1 MRAEAERVK
10 ASGKWPSPRQRGSV
24 RRMGKALL
32 LLMVGAIVAVFL
44 VPLHGKTLWDR
55 AQRRGFP
62 NSAVAAVRGAV
73 SFFSAPPRKR
83 AVASAA
89 PAAAGRRAPEPA
101 ERILKAPPKERLSS
115 EDRASLDRLVDTHRR

>member
-1 MRAEAERVK
+1 
-10 ASGKWPSPRQRGSV
+10 
-24 RRMGKALL
+24 MGKALL
-32 LLMVGAIVAVFL
+32 LLLIGAIVAVFL

-55 AQRRGFP
+55 AQRRGLP
-62 NSAVAAVRGAV
+62 NSAVAAVRGVAG
-73 SFFSAPPRKR
+73 FFSGPPRKR

-89 PAAAGRRAPEPA
+89 PAPAGRRAPEPA